1 MKRLARKIKELAVKK
16 RAVAFHKRPPFLK
29 WGDFMALRG
38 KDTAEKI
45 WNFFLDEG
53 FSIYG
58 IAALMG
64 NLFAES
70 GLDPKNLQNSCEK
83 RLNYTDATYTD
94 AVDNGTYKN
103 FANDGA
109 GYGLPQFTFPSRK
122 EGFYKYAKA
131 AGKSIGDLETQLLF
145 MVKEMKKDF
154 KSIYAA
160 LKTASDVKAA
170 SDLVLTKYEAPK
182 DQSDAVKRK
191 RAEYGQEYFNRFSG
205 AGEEKKGGNN
215 MSIMV
220 GSARIDERGNASGG
234 AAGDQKQTSATNDL
248 AGEVSMQAMY
258 SHSKGWYILRPKSAA
273 HAAKMAAL
281 MKAACNNANIGY
293 DQGNR
298 LGGVQHGIMSAVKTE
313 CDCSSLVRQVV
324 KEATGKDPGN
334 FTTSNEA
341 AALEATG
348 LFESKRSYTSQS
360 ATPVYDGDVLVTK
373 SKGHTV
379 IVVSG
384 NARSTAGGSGSSGQ
398 APASV
403 STAKIESAKSFEK
416 TLAGTYK
423 TIGSLY
429 LRAGAGK
436 GKPDLV
442 IMPDGTKVRNYG
454 YYTLV
459 DGTKWLYVQ
468 ATVKGVAYTG
478 FCSSNTKYLAKQ

>member
-1 MKRLARKIKELAVKK
+1 
-16 RAVAFHKRPPFLK
+16 
-29 WGDFMALRG
+29 MALRG
-38 KDTAEKI
+38 KDNAEKI

-64 NLFAES
+64 NLSAES

-83 RLNYTDATYTD
+83 RLNYTDAEYTA

-103 FANDGA
+103 FAYDGA

-122 EGFYKYAKA
+122 EAFYKYAKDV
-131 AGKSIGDLETQLLF
+131 GKSIGDLETQLLF

-154 KSIYAA
+154 KSVYSA
-160 LKTASDVKAA
+160 LKTASDVKTA
-170 SDLVLTKYEAPK
+170 SDLVLKKYEAPK

-205 AGEEKKGGNN
+205 AGEKKGEIN

-220 GSARIDERGNASGG
+220 GSARIDERENASGG
-234 AAGDQKQTSATNDL
+234 GAGDQKQTSATNDL
-248 AGEVSMQAMY
+248 TGEVSMQKMY

-273 HAAKMAAL
+273 HAVKMADL

-298 LGGVQHGIMSAVKTE
+298 LGVVQHGIMTAVKTE
-313 CDCSSLVRQVV
+313 CDCSSLVREVV

-334 FTTSNEA
+334 FTTANEA
-341 AALEATG
+341 ASLEATG
-348 LFESKRSYTSQS
+348 LFESKRSYVSQS

-373 SKGHTV
+373 TKGHTV

-384 NARSTAGGSGSSGQ
+384 NARKAASGSSS
-398 APASV
+398 APAPSV
-403 STAKIESAKSFEK
+403 STAKIESAKGFDK
-416 TLAGTYK
+416 TLAGAYK

-436 GKPDLV
+436 GKPELV
-442 IMPDGTKVRNYG
+442 VMPNNTTVRNYG

-468 ATVKGVAYTG
+468 TTIKGVTYTG

>member
-1 MKRLARKIKELAVKK
+1 
-16 RAVAFHKRPPFLK
+16 
-29 WGDFMALRG
+29 MALRG

-83 RLNYTDATYTD
+83 RLNYTDAEYTT

-103 FANDGA
+103 FAYDGA

-122 EGFYKYAKA
+122 EAFYKYAKDV
-131 AGKSIGDLETQLLF
+131 GKSIGDLETQLLF

-154 KSIYAA
+154 KSVYSA
-160 LKTASDVKAA
+160 LKTASDVKTA
-170 SDLVLTKYEAPK
+170 SDLVLKKYEAPK

-205 AGEEKKGGNN
+205 AGEKKGEIN

-248 AGEVSMQAMY
+248 TGEVSMQKMY

-273 HAAKMAAL
+273 HAVKMADL

-298 LGGVQHGIMSAVKTE
+298 LGVVQHGIMTAVKTE
-313 CDCSSLVRQVV
+313 CDCSSLVREVV

-334 FTTSNEA
+334 FTTANEA
-341 AALEATG
+341 ASLEATG
-348 LFESKRSYTSQS
+348 LFESKRSYVSQS

-373 SKGHTV
+373 AKGHTV

-384 NARSTAGGSGSSGQ
+384 NARKAASGSSS
-398 APASV
+398 APAPSV
-403 STAKIESAKSFEK
+403 STAKIESAKGFDK
-416 TLAGTYK
+416 TLAGAYK

-436 GKPDLV
+436 GKPELV
-442 IMPDGTKVRNYG
+442 VMPNNTTVRNYG

-468 ATVKGVAYTG
+468 TTIKGVTYTG

>member
-1 MKRLARKIKELAVKK
+1 
-16 RAVAFHKRPPFLK
+16 
-29 WGDFMALRG
+29 MALRG
-38 KDTAEKI
+38 KDNAEKI
-45 WNFFLDEG
+45 WNFFLDER

-83 RLNYTDATYTD
+83 RLNYTDAEYTT

-103 FANDGA
+103 FAYDGA

-122 EGFYKYAKA
+122 EAFYKYAKDV
-131 AGKSIGDLETQLLF
+131 GKSIGDLETQLLF

-154 KSIYAA
+154 KSVYSA
-160 LKTASDVKAA
+160 LKTASDVKTA
-170 SDLVLTKYEAPK
+170 SDLVLKKYEAPK

-205 AGEEKKGGNN
+205 AGEKKGEIN

-248 AGEVSMQAMY
+248 TGEVSMQKMY
-258 SHSKGWYILRPKSAA
+258 FHSKGRYILRPKSAA
-273 HAAKMAAL
+273 HAVKMADL

-298 LGGVQHGIMSAVKTE
+298 LGIVQHGIMTAVKTE
-313 CDCSSLVRQVV
+313 CDCSSLVREVV

-334 FTTSNEA
+334 FTTANEA
-341 AALEATG
+341 ASLEATG
-348 LFESKRSYTSQS
+348 LFESKRSYVSQS

-373 SKGHTV
+373 TKGHTV

-384 NARSTAGGSGSSGQ
+384 NARKAASGSSS
-398 APASV
+398 APAPAV
-403 STAKIESAKSFEK
+403 STAKIESAKGFDE
-416 TLAGTYK
+416 TLAGAYK

-436 GKPDLV
+436 GKPELV
-442 IMPDGTKVRNYG
+442 VMPNNTTVRNYG

-468 ATVKGVAYTG
+468 TTIKGVTYTG

>member
-1 MKRLARKIKELAVKK
+1 
-16 RAVAFHKRPPFLK
+16 
-29 WGDFMALRG
+29 MALRG
-38 KDTAEKI
+38 KDNAEKI
-45 WNFFLDEG
+45 WNFFLDER

-83 RLNYTDATYTD
+83 RLNYTDAEYTT

-103 FANDGA
+103 FAYDGA

-122 EGFYKYAKA
+122 EAFYKYAKDV
-131 AGKSIGDLETQLLF
+131 GKSIGDLETQLLF

-154 KSIYAA
+154 KSVYSA
-160 LKTASDVKAA
+160 LKTASDVKTA
-170 SDLVLTKYEAPK
+170 SDLVLKKYEAPK
-182 DQSDAVKRK
+182 DQADAVKRK

-205 AGEEKKGGNN
+205 AGEKKGEIN

-248 AGEVSMQAMY
+248 TGEVSMQKMY

-273 HAAKMAAL
+273 HAVKMADL

-298 LGGVQHGIMSAVKTE
+298 LGVVQHGIMTAVKTE
-313 CDCSSLVRQVV
+313 CDCSSLVREVV

-334 FTTSNEA
+334 FTTANEA
-341 AALEATG
+341 ASLEATG
-348 LFESKRSYTSQS
+348 LFESKRSYVSQS

-373 SKGHTV
+373 AKGHTV

-384 NARSTAGGSGSSGQ
+384 NARKAASGSSS
-398 APASV
+398 APAPSV
-403 STAKIESAKSFEK
+403 STAKIESAKGFDK
-416 TLAGTYK
+416 TLAGAYK

-436 GKPDLV
+436 GKPELV
-442 IMPDGTKVRNYG
+442 VMPNNTTVRNYG

-468 ATVKGVAYTG
+468 TTIKGVTYTG

>member
-1 MKRLARKIKELAVKK
+1 
-16 RAVAFHKRPPFLK
+16 
-29 WGDFMALRG
+29 MALRG
-38 KDTAEKI
+38 KDNAEKI
-45 WNFFLDEG
+45 WNFFLDER

-83 RLNYTDATYTD
+83 RLNYTDAEYTA

-103 FANDGA
+103 FAYDGA

-122 EGFYKYAKA
+122 EAFYKYAKDV
-131 AGKSIGDLETQLLF
+131 GKSIGDLETQLLF

-154 KSIYAA
+154 KSVYSA
-160 LKTASDVKAA
+160 LKTASDVKTA
-170 SDLVLTKYEAPK
+170 SDLVLKKYEAPK

-205 AGEEKKGGNN
+205 AGEKKGEIN

-248 AGEVSMQAMY
+248 TGEVSMQKMY
-258 SHSKGWYILRPKSAA
+258 FHSKGWYILRPKSAA
-273 HAAKMAAL
+273 HAVKMADL

-298 LGGVQHGIMSAVKTE
+298 LGIVQHGIMTAVKTE
-313 CDCSSLVRQVV
+313 CDCSSLVREVV

-334 FTTSNEA
+334 FTTANEA
-341 AALEATG
+341 ASLEATG
-348 LFESKRSYTSQS
+348 LFESKRSYVSQS

-373 SKGHTV
+373 TKGHTV

-384 NARSTAGGSGSSGQ
+384 NARKAASGSSS
-398 APASV
+398 APAPSV
-403 STAKIESAKSFEK
+403 STAKIESAKGFDK
-416 TLAGTYK
+416 TLAGAYK

-436 GKPDLV
+436 GKPELV
-442 IMPDGTKVRNYG
+442 VMPNNTTVRNYG

-468 ATVKGVAYTG
+468 TTIKGVTYTG

>member
-1 MKRLARKIKELAVKK
+1 
-16 RAVAFHKRPPFLK
+16 
-29 WGDFMALRG
+29 MALRG

-83 RLNYTDATYTD
+83 RLNYTDATYTA

-122 EGFYKYAKA
+122 EGFCKYAKA

-205 AGEEKKGGNN
+205 A
-215 MSIMV
+215 
-220 GSARIDERGNASGG
+220 
-234 AAGDQKQTSATNDL
+234 AGDQKQTSATNDL

-298 LGGVQHGIMSAVKTE
+298 LGVVQHGIMSAVKTE

-384 NARSTAGGSGSSGQ
+384 NARSTAGGSGSSSQ

-416 TLAGTYK
+416 MLAGTYK

>member
-1 MKRLARKIKELAVKK
+1 
-16 RAVAFHKRPPFLK
+16 
-29 WGDFMALRG
+29 MALRG
-38 KDTAEKI
+38 KDNAEKI
-45 WNFFLDEG
+45 WNFFLDER
-53 FSIYG
+53 FNDYG
-58 IAALMG
+58 TAGKMG
-64 NLFAES
+64 NLRPES
-70 GLDPKNLQNSCEK
+70 NLEPKNLQNSCEK
-83 RLNYTDATYTD
+83 RLNYTDAEYTT

-103 FANDGA
+103 FAYDGA

-122 EGFYKYAKA
+122 EAFYKYAKDV
-131 AGKSIGDLETQLLF
+131 GKSIGDLETQLLF

-154 KSIYAA
+154 KSVYSA
-160 LKTASDVKAA
+160 LKTASDVKTA
-170 SDLVLTKYEAPK
+170 SDLVLKKYEAPK

-205 AGEEKKGGNN
+205 AGEKKGEIN

-248 AGEVSMQAMY
+248 TGEVSMQKMY

-273 HAAKMAAL
+273 HAVKMADL

-298 LGGVQHGIMSAVKTE
+298 LGVVQHGIMTAVKTE
-313 CDCSSLVRQVV
+313 CDCSSLVREVV

-334 FTTSNEA
+334 FTTANEA
-341 AALEATG
+341 ASLEATG
-348 LFESKRSYTSQS
+348 LFESKRSYVSQS

-373 SKGHTV
+373 AKGHTV

-384 NARSTAGGSGSSGQ
+384 NARKAASGSSS
-398 APASV
+398 APAPSV
-403 STAKIESAKSFEK
+403 STAKIESAKGFDK
-416 TLAGTYK
+416 TLAGAYK

-436 GKPDLV
+436 GKPELV
-442 IMPDGTKVRNYG
+442 VMPNNTTVRNYG

-468 ATVKGVAYTG
+468 TTIKGVTYTG

>member
-1 MKRLARKIKELAVKK
+1 
-16 RAVAFHKRPPFLK
+16 
-29 WGDFMALRG
+29 MALRG
-38 KDTAEKI
+38 KDNAEKI
-45 WNFFLDEG
+45 WNFFLDER

-83 RLNYTDATYTD
+83 RLNYTDTEYTT

-103 FANDGA
+103 FAYDGA

-122 EGFYKYAKA
+122 EAFYKYAKDV
-131 AGKSIGDLETQLLF
+131 GKSIGDLETQLLF

-154 KSIYAA
+154 KSVYSA
-160 LKTASDVKAA
+160 LKTASDVKTA
-170 SDLVLTKYEAPK
+170 SDLVLKKYEAPK

-205 AGEEKKGGNN
+205 AGEKKGEIN

-248 AGEVSMQAMY
+248 TGEVSMQKMY

-273 HAAKMAAL
+273 HAVKMADL

-298 LGGVQHGIMSAVKTE
+298 LGVVQHGIMTAVKTE
-313 CDCSSLVRQVV
+313 CDCSSLVREVV

-334 FTTSNEA
+334 FTTANEA
-341 AALEATG
+341 ASLEATG
-348 LFESKRSYTSQS
+348 LFESKRSYVSQS

-373 SKGHTV
+373 AKGHTV

-384 NARSTAGGSGSSGQ
+384 NARKAASGSSS
-398 APASV
+398 APAPFV
-403 STAKIESAKSFEK
+403 STAKIESAKGFDK
-416 TLAGTYK
+416 TLAGAYK

-436 GKPDLV
+436 GKPELV
-442 IMPDGTKVRNYG
+442 VMPNNTTVRNYG

-468 ATVKGVAYTG
+468 TTIKGVTYTG

>member
-1 MKRLARKIKELAVKK
+1 
-16 RAVAFHKRPPFLK
+16 
-29 WGDFMALRG
+29 MALRG
-38 KDTAEKI
+38 KDNAEKI
-45 WNFFLDEG
+45 WNFLIDEG
-53 FSIYG
+53 FNDYG
-58 IAALMG
+58 TAGKMG
-64 NLFAES
+64 NLRPES
-70 GLDPKNLQNSCEK
+70 NLEPTNLQNSCEK
-83 RLNYTDATYTD
+83 RLNYTDAEYTA

-103 FANDGA
+103 FVNDGA
-109 GYGLPQFTFPSRK
+109 GYGLAQWTFPTRK
-122 EGFYKYAKA
+122 AALLEYAKS
-131 AGKSIGDLETQLLF
+131 AGKSIGDLETQLRF
-145 MVKEMKKDF
+145 MVKELKENFRPVYM
-154 KSIYAA
+154 A
-160 LKTASDVKAA
+160 LKTASSVKEA

-205 AGEEKKGGNN
+205 SGEKKGEIN

-248 AGEVSMQAMY
+248 TGEVSMQKMY

-273 HAAKMAAL
+273 HAVKMADL

-298 LGGVQHGIMSAVKTE
+298 LGVVQHGIMTAVKTE
-313 CDCSSLVRQVV
+313 CDCSSLVREVV

-334 FTTSNEA
+334 FTTANEA
-341 AALEATG
+341 ASLEATG
-348 LFESKRSYTSQS
+348 LFESKRSYVSQS

-373 SKGHTV
+373 TKGHTV

-384 NARSTAGGSGSSGQ
+384 NARKAASGSSS
-398 APASV
+398 APAPSV
-403 STAKIESAKSFEK
+403 STAKIESAKGFDK
-416 TLAGTYK
+416 TLAGAYK

-436 GKPDLV
+436 GKPELV
-442 IMPDGTKVRNYG
+442 VMPNNTTVRNYG

-459 DGTKWLYVQ
+459 DGTKWL
-468 ATVKGVAYTG
+468 
-478 FCSSNTKYLAKQ
+478 

>member
-1 MKRLARKIKELAVKK
+1 
-16 RAVAFHKRPPFLK
+16 
-29 WGDFMALRG
+29 MALKG
-38 KDTAEKI
+38 KDNAEKI
-45 WNFFLDEG
+45 WNFFLDER

-83 RLNYTDATYTD
+83 RLNYTDAEYTA

-103 FANDGA
+103 FAYDGA

-122 EGFYKYAKA
+122 EAFYKYAKA

-145 MVKEMKKDF
+145 MVEEMKKDF
-154 KSIYAA
+154 KSVYSA
-160 LKTASDVKAA
+160 LKTASDVKTA
-170 SDLVLTKYEAPK
+170 SDLVLKKYEAPK

-205 AGEEKKGGNN
+205 AGEKKGEIN

-248 AGEVSMQAMY
+248 TGEVSMQKMY

-273 HAAKMAAL
+273 HAVKMADL

-298 LGGVQHGIMSAVKTE
+298 LGVVQHGIMTAVKTE
-313 CDCSSLVRQVV
+313 CDCSSLVREVV

-334 FTTSNEA
+334 FTTANEA
-341 AALEATG
+341 ASLEATG
-348 LFESKRSYTSQS
+348 LFESKRSYVSQS

-373 SKGHTV
+373 TKGHTV

-384 NARSTAGGSGSSGQ
+384 NARKAASGSSS
-398 APASV
+398 APAPSV
-403 STAKIESAKSFEK
+403 STAKIESAKGFDK
-416 TLAGTYK
+416 TLAGAYK

-436 GKPDLV
+436 GKPELV
-442 IMPDGTKVRNYG
+442 VMPNNTTVRNYG

-468 ATVKGVAYTG
+468 TTIKGVTYTG

>member
-1 MKRLARKIKELAVKK
+1 
-16 RAVAFHKRPPFLK
+16 
-29 WGDFMALRG
+29 MALRG

-45 WNFFLDEG
+45 YNFLIDEG
-53 FSIYG
+53 FSPHGAVAYM
-58 IAALMG
+58 A

-70 GLDPKNLQNSCEK
+70 GLNPKNLQNSCEK
-83 RLNYTDATYTD
+83 KLNYSDESYTA
-94 AVDNGTYKN
+94 AVDNGSYMN
-103 FANDGA
+103 FADDSA
-109 GYGLPQFTFPSRK
+109 GYGLAQWTFPTRK
-122 EGFYKYAKA
+122 AALLKYAKA
-131 AGKSIGDLETQLLF
+131 AGESIGDLEMQLHF
-145 MVKEMKKDF
+145 AIKELKENF

-182 DQSDAVKRK
+182 DQSDVVKRK

-205 AGEEKKGGNN
+205 AGEKKGEIN

-220 GSARIDERGNASGG
+220 GSARIDERGNVSGG

-248 AGEVSMQAMY
+248 TGEVSMQKMY
-258 SHSKGWYILRPKSAA
+258 SHSEGWYIFRPKSAA
-273 HAAKMAAL
+273 HAAKMADL

-298 LGGVQHGIMSAVKTE
+298 LGVVKHGIMTAVKTE
-313 CDCSSLVRQVV
+313 CDCSSLVREVV

-334 FTTSNEA
+334 FTTANEA

-348 LFESKRSYTSQS
+348 LFESKRSYVSQS

-373 SKGHTV
+373 TKGHTV
-379 IVVSG
+379 IVVCGS
-384 NARSTAGGSGSSGQ
+384 ARKAASGSSGTS
-398 APASV
+398 APSI
-403 STAKIESAKSFEK
+403 STAKIESAKGFDK

-436 GKPDLV
+436 GKLELV
-442 IMPDGTKVRNYG
+442 IMPNNTTVRNYG

-459 DGTKWLYVQ
+459 DGMKWLYVQ
-468 ATVKGVAYTG
+468 TTVKGVTYTG
-478 FCSSNTKYLAKQ
+478 FCSSNIKYLDKQ

>member
-1 MKRLARKIKELAVKK
+1 
-16 RAVAFHKRPPFLK
+16 
-29 WGDFMALRG
+29 MALRG
-38 KDTAEKI
+38 KDNAEKI

-64 NLFAES
+64 NLSAES

-83 RLNYTDATYTD
+83 RLNYTDAEYTA

-103 FANDGA
+103 FAYDGA

-122 EGFYKYAKA
+122 EAFYKYAKDV
-131 AGKSIGDLETQLLF
+131 GKSIGDLETQLLF

-154 KSIYAA
+154 KSVYSA
-160 LKTASDVKAA
+160 LKTASDVKTA
-170 SDLVLTKYEAPK
+170 SDLVLKKYEAPK

-205 AGEEKKGGNN
+205 AGEKKGEIN

-248 AGEVSMQAMY
+248 TGEVSMQKMY

-273 HAAKMAAL
+273 HAVKMADL

-298 LGGVQHGIMSAVKTE
+298 LGVVQHGIMTAVKTE
-313 CDCSSLVRQVV
+313 CDCSSLVREVV

-334 FTTSNEA
+334 FTTANEA
-341 AALEATG
+341 ASLEATG
-348 LFESKRSYTSQS
+348 LFESKRSYVSQS

-373 SKGHTV
+373 TKGHTV

-384 NARSTAGGSGSSGQ
+384 NARKAASGSSS
-398 APASV
+398 APVPSV
-403 STAKIESAKSFEK
+403 STAKIESAKGFDK

-436 GKPDLV
+436 GKPELV
-442 IMPDGTKVRNYG
+442 VMPNNTTVRNYG

-468 ATVKGVAYTG
+468 TTIKGVTYTG

>member
-1 MKRLARKIKELAVKK
+1 
-16 RAVAFHKRPPFLK
+16 
-29 WGDFMALRG
+29 MALRG
-38 KDTAEKI
+38 KDNAEKI
-45 WNFFLDEG
+45 WNFLIDEG
-53 FSIYG
+53 FNDYG
-58 IAALMG
+58 TAGKMG
-64 NLFAES
+64 NLRPES
-70 GLDPKNLQNSCEK
+70 NLEPTNLQNSCEK
-83 RLNYTDATYTD
+83 RLNYTDAEYTA

-103 FANDGA
+103 FTYDGA

-122 EGFYKYAKA
+122 EAFYKYAKA

-145 MVKEMKKDF
+145 MVEEMKKDF
-154 KSIYAA
+154 KSVYSA
-160 LKTASDVKAA
+160 LKTASDVKTA
-170 SDLVLTKYEAPK
+170 SDLVLKKYEAPK

-205 AGEEKKGGNN
+205 AGEKKGEIN

-248 AGEVSMQAMY
+248 TGEVSMQKMY

-273 HAAKMAAL
+273 HAVKMADL

-298 LGGVQHGIMSAVKTE
+298 LGVVQHGIMTAVKTE
-313 CDCSSLVRQVV
+313 CDCSSLVREVV

-334 FTTSNEA
+334 FTTANEA
-341 AALEATG
+341 ASLEATG
-348 LFESKRSYTSQS
+348 LFESKRSYVSQS

-373 SKGHTV
+373 TKGHTV

-384 NARSTAGGSGSSGQ
+384 NARKAASGSSS
-398 APASV
+398 APVPSV
-403 STAKIESAKSFEK
+403 STAKIESAKGFDK
-416 TLAGTYK
+416 TLAGAYK

-436 GKPDLV
+436 GKPELV
-442 IMPDGTKVRNYG
+442 VMPNNTTVRNYG

-468 ATVKGVAYTG
+468 TTIKSVTYTG

>member
-1 MKRLARKIKELAVKK
+1 
-16 RAVAFHKRPPFLK
+16 
-29 WGDFMALRG
+29 MALRG
-38 KDTAEKI
+38 KDNAEKI
-45 WNFFLDEG
+45 WNFFLDER

-83 RLNYTDATYTD
+83 RLNYTDAEYTT

-103 FANDGA
+103 FAYDGA

-122 EGFYKYAKA
+122 EAFYKYAKDV
-131 AGKSIGDLETQLLF
+131 GKSIGDLETQLLF

-154 KSIYAA
+154 KSVYSA
-160 LKTASDVKAA
+160 LKTASDVKTA
-170 SDLVLTKYEAPK
+170 SDLVLKKYEAPK

-298 LGGVQHGIMSAVKTE
+298 PGVVQHGIMSAVKTE

-384 NARSTAGGSGSSGQ
+384 NARSAASGSGSSSQ

-403 STAKIESAKSFEK
+403 STAKIESAKSFDK
-416 TLAGTYK
+416 TLSGTYK

-478 FCSSNTKYLAKQ
+478 FCSSNIKYLDKQ

>member
-1 MKRLARKIKELAVKK
+1 
-16 RAVAFHKRPPFLK
+16 
-29 WGDFMALRG
+29 MALRG
-38 KDTAEKI
+38 KDNAEKI
-45 WNFFLDEG
+45 WNFFLDER

-83 RLNYTDATYTD
+83 RLNYTDAEYTA

-103 FANDGA
+103 FTYDGA

-122 EGFYKYAKA
+122 EAFYKYAKA

-145 MVKEMKKDF
+145 MVEEMKKDF
-154 KSIYAA
+154 KSVYSA
-160 LKTASDVKAA
+160 LKTASDVKTT
-170 SDLVLTKYEAPK
+170 SDLVLKKYEAPK

-205 AGEEKKGGNN
+205 AGEKKGEIN

-234 AAGDQKQTSATNDL
+234 AAGDQKQTSAKNDL
-248 AGEVSMQAMY
+248 TGEVSMQKMY

-273 HAAKMAAL
+273 HAVKMADL

-298 LGGVQHGIMSAVKTE
+298 LGVVQHGIMTAVKTE
-313 CDCSSLVRQVV
+313 CDCSSLVREVV

-334 FTTSNEA
+334 FTTANEA
-341 AALEATG
+341 ASLEATG
-348 LFESKRSYTSQS
+348 LFESKRSYVSQS

-373 SKGHTV
+373 TKGHTV

-384 NARSTAGGSGSSGQ
+384 NARKAASGSSS
-398 APASV
+398 APAPSV
-403 STAKIESAKSFEK
+403 STAKIESAKGFDK
-416 TLAGTYK
+416 TLAGAYK

-436 GKPDLV
+436 GKPELV
-442 IMPDGTKVRNYG
+442 VMPNNTTVRNYG

-468 ATVKGVAYTG
+468 TTIKSVTYTG

>member
-1 MKRLARKIKELAVKK
+1 
-16 RAVAFHKRPPFLK
+16 
-29 WGDFMALRG
+29 MALRG
-38 KDTAEKI
+38 KDNAEKI
-45 WNFFLDEG
+45 WNFFLDER

-83 RLNYTDATYTD
+83 RLNYTDAEYTT

-103 FANDGA
+103 FAYDGA

-122 EGFYKYAKA
+122 EAFYKYAKDV
-131 AGKSIGDLETQLLF
+131 GKSIGDLETQLLF

-154 KSIYAA
+154 KSVYSA
-160 LKTASDVKAA
+160 LKTASDVKTT
-170 SDLVLTKYEAPK
+170 SDLVLKKYEAPK

-205 AGEEKKGGNN
+205 AGEKKGEIN

-248 AGEVSMQAMY
+248 TGEVSMQKMY

-273 HAAKMAAL
+273 HAVKMADL

-298 LGGVQHGIMSAVKTE
+298 LGVVQHGIMTAVKTE
-313 CDCSSLVRQVV
+313 CDCSSLVREVV

-334 FTTSNEA
+334 FTTANEA
-341 AALEATG
+341 ASLEATG
-348 LFESKRSYTSQS
+348 LFESKRSYVSQS

-373 SKGHTV
+373 AKGHTV

-384 NARSTAGGSGSSGQ
+384 NARKAASGSSS
-398 APASV
+398 APAPSV
-403 STAKIESAKSFEK
+403 STAKIESAKGFDK
-416 TLAGTYK
+416 TLAGAYK

-436 GKPDLV
+436 GKPELV
-442 IMPDGTKVRNYG
+442 VMPNNTTVRNYG

-468 ATVKGVAYTG
+468 TTIKGVTYTG

>member
-1 MKRLARKIKELAVKK
+1 
-16 RAVAFHKRPPFLK
+16 
-29 WGDFMALRG
+29 MALRG
-38 KDTAEKI
+38 KDNAEKI
-45 WNFFLDEG
+45 WNFFLDER

-83 RLNYTDATYTD
+83 RLNYTDAEYTT

-103 FANDGA
+103 FAYDGA

-122 EGFYKYAKA
+122 EAFYKYAKDV
-131 AGKSIGDLETQLLF
+131 GKSIGDLETQLLF

-154 KSIYAA
+154 KSVYSA
-160 LKTASDVKAA
+160 LKTASDVKTA
-170 SDLVLTKYEAPK
+170 SDLVLKKYEAPK

-205 AGEEKKGGNN
+205 AGEKKGEIN

-220 GSARIDERGNASGG
+220 GSARIDERGNVSGG

-248 AGEVSMQAMY
+248 TGEVSMQKMY

-273 HAAKMAAL
+273 HAVKMADL

-298 LGGVQHGIMSAVKTE
+298 LGVVQHGIMTAVKTE
-313 CDCSSLVRQVV
+313 CDCSSLVREVV

-334 FTTSNEA
+334 FTTANEA
-341 AALEATG
+341 ASLEATG
-348 LFESKRSYTSQS
+348 LFESKRSYVSQS

-373 SKGHTV
+373 TKGHTV

-384 NARSTAGGSGSSGQ
+384 NARKAASGSSS
-398 APASV
+398 APAPSV
-403 STAKIESAKSFEK
+403 STAKIESAKGFDK
-416 TLAGTYK
+416 TLAGAYK

-436 GKPDLV
+436 GKPELV
-442 IMPDGTKVRNYG
+442 VMPNNTTVRNYG

-468 ATVKGVAYTG
+468 TTIKGVTYTG

>member
-1 MKRLARKIKELAVKK
+1 
-16 RAVAFHKRPPFLK
+16 
-29 WGDFMALRG
+29 MALRG

-83 RLNYTDATYTD
+83 RLNYTDATYTA

-131 AGKSIGDLETQLLF
+131 SGKSIGDLETQLLF

-298 LGGVQHGIMSAVKTE
+298 LGVVQHGIMSAVKTE
-313 CDCSSLVRQVV
+313 CDCSSLVRQIV

>member
-1 MKRLARKIKELAVKK
+1 
-16 RAVAFHKRPPFLK
+16 
-29 WGDFMALRG
+29 MALRG
-38 KDTAEKI
+38 KDNAEKI

-64 NLFAES
+64 NLSAES

-83 RLNYTDATYTD
+83 RLNYTDAEYTA

-103 FANDGA
+103 FTYDGA

-122 EGFYKYAKA
+122 EAFYKYAKA

-145 MVKEMKKDF
+145 MVEEMKKDF
-154 KSIYAA
+154 KSVYSA
-160 LKTASDVKAA
+160 LKTASDVKTT
-170 SDLVLTKYEAPK
+170 SDLVLKKYEAPK

-205 AGEEKKGGNN
+205 AGEKKGEIN

-234 AAGDQKQTSATNDL
+234 AAGDQKQTSAKNDL
-248 AGEVSMQAMY
+248 TGEVSMQKMY

-273 HAAKMAAL
+273 HAVKMADL

-298 LGGVQHGIMSAVKTE
+298 LGVVQHGIMTAVKTE
-313 CDCSSLVRQVV
+313 CDCSSLVREVV

-334 FTTSNEA
+334 FTTANEA
-341 AALEATG
+341 ASLEATG
-348 LFESKRSYTSQS
+348 LFESKRSYVSQS

-373 SKGHTV
+373 TKGHTV

-384 NARSTAGGSGSSGQ
+384 NARKAASGSSSTP
-398 APASV
+398 APSV
-403 STAKIESAKSFEK
+403 STAKIESAKGFDK
-416 TLAGTYK
+416 TLAGAYK

-436 GKPDLV
+436 GKPELV
-442 IMPDGTKVRNYG
+442 VMPNNTTVRNYG

-468 ATVKGVAYTG
+468 TTIKGVTYTG

>member
-1 MKRLARKIKELAVKK
+1 
-16 RAVAFHKRPPFLK
+16 
-29 WGDFMALRG
+29 MALRG
-38 KDTAEKI
+38 KDNAEKI
-45 WNFFLDEG
+45 WNFLIDEG
-53 FSIYG
+53 FNDYG
-58 IAALMG
+58 TAGKMG
-64 NLFAES
+64 NLRPES
-70 GLDPKNLQNSCEK
+70 NLEPTNLQNSCEK
-83 RLNYTDATYTD
+83 RLNYTDAEYTA

-103 FANDGA
+103 FVNDGA
-109 GYGLPQFTFPSRK
+109 GYGLAQWTFPTRK
-122 EGFYKYAKA
+122 AALLEYAKS
-131 AGKSIGDLETQLLF
+131 AGKSIGDLETQLRF
-145 MVKEMKKDF
+145 MVKELKENFRPVYM
-154 KSIYAA
+154 A
-160 LKTASDVKAA
+160 LKTASSVKEA

-205 AGEEKKGGNN
+205 SGEKKGEIN

-248 AGEVSMQAMY
+248 TGEVSMQKMY

-273 HAAKMAAL
+273 HAVKMADL

-293 DQGNR
+293 DRGNR
-298 LGGVQHGIMSAVKTE
+298 LGVVQHGIMTAVKTE
-313 CDCSSLVRQVV
+313 CDCSSLVREVV

-334 FTTSNEA
+334 FTTANEA
-341 AALEATG
+341 ASLEATG
-348 LFESKRSYTSQS
+348 LFESKRSYVSQS

-373 SKGHTV
+373 TKGHTV

-384 NARSTAGGSGSSGQ
+384 NARKAASGSSS
-398 APASV
+398 APAPSV
-403 STAKIESAKSFEK
+403 STAKIESAKGFDK
-416 TLAGTYK
+416 TLAGAYK

-436 GKPDLV
+436 GKPELV
-442 IMPDGTKVRNYG
+442 VMPNNTTVRNYG

-468 ATVKGVAYTG
+468 TTIKGVTYTG

>member
-1 MKRLARKIKELAVKK
+1 
-16 RAVAFHKRPPFLK
+16 
-29 WGDFMALRG
+29 MALRG
-38 KDTAEKI
+38 KDNAEKI
-45 WNFFLDEG
+45 WNFFLDER

-83 RLNYTDATYTD
+83 RLNYTDAEYTA

-103 FANDGA
+103 FVNDGA
-109 GYGLPQFTFPSRK
+109 GYGLAQWTFPTRK
-122 EGFYKYAKA
+122 AALLEYAKS
-131 AGKSIGDLETQLLF
+131 AGKSIGDLETQLRF
-145 MVKEMKKDF
+145 MVKELKENFRPVYM
-154 KSIYAA
+154 A
-160 LKTASDVKAA
+160 LKTASSVKEA

-205 AGEEKKGGNN
+205 SGEKKGEIN

-248 AGEVSMQAMY
+248 TGEVSMQKMY

-273 HAAKMAAL
+273 HAVKMADL

-298 LGGVQHGIMSAVKTE
+298 LGVVQHGIMTAVKTE
-313 CDCSSLVRQVV
+313 CDCSSLVREVV

-334 FTTSNEA
+334 FTTANEA
-341 AALEATG
+341 ASLEATG
-348 LFESKRSYTSQS
+348 LFESKRSYVSQS

-373 SKGHTV
+373 AKGHTV

-384 NARSTAGGSGSSGQ
+384 NARKAASGSSS
-398 APASV
+398 APAPSV
-403 STAKIESAKSFEK
+403 STAKIESAKGFDK
-416 TLAGTYK
+416 TLAGAYK

-436 GKPDLV
+436 GKPELV
-442 IMPDGTKVRNYG
+442 VMPNNTTVRNYG

-468 ATVKGVAYTG
+468 TTIKGVTYTG

>member
-1 MKRLARKIKELAVKK
+1 
-16 RAVAFHKRPPFLK
+16 
-29 WGDFMALRG
+29 MALRG
-38 KDTAEKI
+38 KDNAEKI
-45 WNFFLDEG
+45 WNFLIDEG
-53 FSIYG
+53 FNDYG
-58 IAALMG
+58 TAGKMG
-64 NLFAES
+64 NLRPES
-70 GLDPKNLQNSCEK
+70 NLEPTNLQNSCEK
-83 RLNYTDATYTD
+83 RLNYTDAEYTA

-103 FANDGA
+103 FVNDGA
-109 GYGLPQFTFPSRK
+109 GYGLAQWTFPTRK
-122 EGFYKYAKA
+122 AALLEYAKS
-131 AGKSIGDLETQLLF
+131 AGKSIGDLETQLRF
-145 MVKEMKKDF
+145 MVKELKENFRPVYM
-154 KSIYAA
+154 A
-160 LKTASDVKAA
+160 LKTASSVKEA

-205 AGEEKKGGNN
+205 SGEKKGEIN

-248 AGEVSMQAMY
+248 TGEVSMQKMY

-273 HAAKMAAL
+273 HAVKMADL

-298 LGGVQHGIMSAVKTE
+298 LGVVQHGIMTAVKTE
-313 CDCSSLVRQVV
+313 CDCSSLVREVV

-334 FTTSNEA
+334 FTTANEA
-341 AALEATG
+341 ASLEATG
-348 LFESKRSYTSQS
+348 LFESKRSYVSQS

-373 SKGHTV
+373 TKGHTV

-384 NARSTAGGSGSSGQ
+384 NARKAASGSSS
-398 APASV
+398 APAPSV
-403 STAKIESAKSFEK
+403 STAKIESAKGFDK

-436 GKPDLV
+436 GKPELV
-442 IMPDGTKVRNYG
+442 VMPNNTTVRNYG

-468 ATVKGVAYTG
+468 TTIKGVTYTG

>member
-1 MKRLARKIKELAVKK
+1 
-16 RAVAFHKRPPFLK
+16 
-29 WGDFMALRG
+29 MALRG
-38 KDTAEKI
+38 KDNAEKI

-64 NLFAES
+64 NLSAES

-83 RLNYTDATYTD
+83 RLNYTDAEYTA

-103 FANDGA
+103 FAYDGA

-122 EGFYKYAKA
+122 EAFYKYAKA

-145 MVKEMKKDF
+145 MVEEMKKDF
-154 KSIYAA
+154 KSVYSA
-160 LKTASDVKAA
+160 LKTASDVKTT
-170 SDLVLTKYEAPK
+170 SDLVLKKYEAPK

-205 AGEEKKGGNN
+205 AGEKKGEIN

-248 AGEVSMQAMY
+248 TGEVSMQKMY

-273 HAAKMAAL
+273 HAVKMADL

-298 LGGVQHGIMSAVKTE
+298 LGVVQHGIMTAVKTE
-313 CDCSSLVRQVV
+313 CDCSSLVREVV

-334 FTTSNEA
+334 FTTANEA
-341 AALEATG
+341 ASLEATG
-348 LFESKRSYTSQS
+348 LFESKRSYVSQS

-373 SKGHTV
+373 TKGHTV

-384 NARSTAGGSGSSGQ
+384 NARKAASGSSS
-398 APASV
+398 APVPSV
-403 STAKIESAKSFEK
+403 STAKIESAKGFDK

-436 GKPDLV
+436 GKPELV
-442 IMPDGTKVRNYG
+442 VMPNNTTVRNYG

-468 ATVKGVAYTG
+468 TTIKGVTYTG

>member
-1 MKRLARKIKELAVKK
+1 
-16 RAVAFHKRPPFLK
+16 
-29 WGDFMALRG
+29 MALRG
-38 KDTAEKI
+38 KDNAEKI

-64 NLFAES
+64 NLSAES

-83 RLNYTDATYTD
+83 RLNYTDAEYTA

-103 FANDGA
+103 FTYDGA

-122 EGFYKYAKA
+122 EAFYKYAKA

-145 MVKEMKKDF
+145 MVEEMKKDF
-154 KSIYAA
+154 KSVYSA
-160 LKTASDVKAA
+160 LKTASDVKTT
-170 SDLVLTKYEAPK
+170 SDLVLKKYEAPK

-205 AGEEKKGGNN
+205 AGEKKGEIN

-234 AAGDQKQTSATNDL
+234 AAGDQKQTSAKNDL
-248 AGEVSMQAMY
+248 TGEVSMQKMY

-273 HAAKMAAL
+273 HAVKMADL

-298 LGGVQHGIMSAVKTE
+298 LGVVQHGIMTAVKTE
-313 CDCSSLVRQVV
+313 CDCSSLVREVV

-334 FTTSNEA
+334 FTTANEA
-341 AALEATG
+341 ASLEATG

-373 SKGHTV
+373 TKGHTV

-384 NARSTAGGSGSSGQ
+384 NARKAASGSSSTP
-398 APASV
+398 APSV
-403 STAKIESAKSFEK
+403 STAKIESAKGFDK
-416 TLAGTYK
+416 TLAGAYK

-436 GKPDLV
+436 GKPELV
-442 IMPDGTKVRNYG
+442 VMPNNTTVRNYG

-468 ATVKGVAYTG
+468 TTIRGVTYTG
-478 FCSSNTKYLAKQ
+478 FCSSNKKYLAKK

>member
-1 MKRLARKIKELAVKK
+1 
-16 RAVAFHKRPPFLK
+16 
-29 WGDFMALRG
+29 MALRG
-38 KDTAEKI
+38 KDNAEKI

-64 NLFAES
+64 NLSAES

-83 RLNYTDATYTD
+83 RLNYTDAEYTA

-103 FANDGA
+103 FTYDGA

-122 EGFYKYAKA
+122 EAFYKYAKA

-145 MVKEMKKDF
+145 MVEEMKKDF
-154 KSIYAA
+154 KSVYSA
-160 LKTASDVKAA
+160 LKTASDVKTT
-170 SDLVLTKYEAPK
+170 SDLVLKKYEAPK

-205 AGEEKKGGNN
+205 AGEKKGEIN

-234 AAGDQKQTSATNDL
+234 AAGDQKQTSAKNDL
-248 AGEVSMQAMY
+248 TGEVSMQKMY

-273 HAAKMAAL
+273 HAVKMADL

-298 LGGVQHGIMSAVKTE
+298 LGVVQHGIMTAVKTE
-313 CDCSSLVRQVV
+313 CDCSSLVREVV

-334 FTTSNEA
+334 FTTANEA
-341 AALEATG
+341 ASLEATG
-348 LFESKRSYTSQS
+348 LFESKRSYVSQS

-373 SKGHTV
+373 TKGHTV

-384 NARSTAGGSGSSGQ
+384 NARKAASGSSS
-398 APASV
+398 APAPSV
-403 STAKIESAKSFEK
+403 STAKIESAKGFDK
-416 TLAGTYK
+416 TLAGAYK

-436 GKPDLV
+436 GKPELV
-442 IMPDGTKVRNYG
+442 VMPNNTTVRNYG

-468 ATVKGVAYTG
+468 TTIKSVTYTG

>member
-1 MKRLARKIKELAVKK
+1 
-16 RAVAFHKRPPFLK
+16 
-29 WGDFMALRG
+29 MALRG
-38 KDTAEKI
+38 KDNAEKI
-45 WNFFLDEG
+45 WNFFLDER

-83 RLNYTDATYTD
+83 RLNYTDAEYTT

-103 FANDGA
+103 FAYDGA

-122 EGFYKYAKA
+122 EAFYKYAKA

-145 MVKEMKKDF
+145 MVEEMKKDF
-154 KSIYAA
+154 KSVYSA
-160 LKTASDVKAA
+160 LKTASDVKTT
-170 SDLVLTKYEAPK
+170 SDLVLKKYEAPK

-205 AGEEKKGGNN
+205 AGEKKGEIN

-234 AAGDQKQTSATNDL
+234 AAGDQKQTSAKNDL
-248 AGEVSMQAMY
+248 TGEVSMQKMY

-273 HAAKMAAL
+273 HAVKMADL

-298 LGGVQHGIMSAVKTE
+298 LGVVQHGIMTAVKTE
-313 CDCSSLVRQVV
+313 CDCSSLVREVV

-334 FTTSNEA
+334 FTTANEA
-341 AALEATG
+341 ASLEATG
-348 LFESKRSYTSQS
+348 LFESKRSYVSQS

-373 SKGHTV
+373 TKGHTV

-384 NARSTAGGSGSSGQ
+384 NARKAASGSSS
-398 APASV
+398 APVPSV
-403 STAKIESAKSFEK
+403 STAKIESAKGFDK

-436 GKPDLV
+436 GKPELV
-442 IMPDGTKVRNYG
+442 VMPNNTTVRNYG

-468 ATVKGVAYTG
+468 TTIKSVTYTG

>member
-1 MKRLARKIKELAVKK
+1 
-16 RAVAFHKRPPFLK
+16 
-29 WGDFMALRG
+29 MALRG
-38 KDTAEKI
+38 KDNAEKI

-64 NLFAES
+64 NLSAES

-83 RLNYTDATYTD
+83 RLNYTDAEYTT

-103 FANDGA
+103 FAYDGA

-122 EGFYKYAKA
+122 EAFYKYAKDV
-131 AGKSIGDLETQLLF
+131 GKSIGDLETQLLF
-145 MVKEMKKDF
+145 MVEEMKKDF
-154 KSIYAA
+154 KSVYSA
-160 LKTASDVKAA
+160 LKTASDVKTT
-170 SDLVLTKYEAPK
+170 SDLVLKKYEAPK

-205 AGEEKKGGNN
+205 AGEKKGEIN

-234 AAGDQKQTSATNDL
+234 AAGDQKQTSAKNDL
-248 AGEVSMQAMY
+248 TGEVSMQKMY

-273 HAAKMAAL
+273 HAVKMADL

-298 LGGVQHGIMSAVKTE
+298 LGVVQHGIMTAVKTE
-313 CDCSSLVRQVV
+313 CDCSSLVREVV

-334 FTTSNEA
+334 FTTANEA
-341 AALEATG
+341 ASLEATG
-348 LFESKRSYTSQS
+348 LFESKRSYVSQS

-373 SKGHTV
+373 TKGHTV

-384 NARSTAGGSGSSGQ
+384 NARKAASGSSS
-398 APASV
+398 APAPSV
-403 STAKIESAKSFEK
+403 STAKIESAKGFDK
-416 TLAGTYK
+416 TLAGAYK

-436 GKPDLV
+436 GKPELV
-442 IMPDGTKVRNYG
+442 VMPNNTTVRNYG

-468 ATVKGVAYTG
+468 TTIKSVTYTG

>member
-1 MKRLARKIKELAVKK
+1 
-16 RAVAFHKRPPFLK
+16 
-29 WGDFMALRG
+29 
-38 KDTAEKI
+38 
-45 WNFFLDEG
+45 
-53 FSIYG
+53 
-58 IAALMG
+58 MG

-83 RLNYTDATYTD
+83 RLNYTDAEYTT

-103 FANDGA
+103 FAYDGA

-122 EGFYKYAKA
+122 EAFYKYAKDV
-131 AGKSIGDLETQLLF
+131 GKSIGDLETQLLF

-154 KSIYAA
+154 KSVYSA
-160 LKTASDVKAA
+160 LKTASDVKTA
-170 SDLVLTKYEAPK
+170 SDLVLKKYEAPK

-205 AGEEKKGGNN
+205 AGEKKGEIN

-248 AGEVSMQAMY
+248 TGEVSMQKMY

-273 HAAKMAAL
+273 HAVKMADL

-298 LGGVQHGIMSAVKTE
+298 LGVVQHGIMTAVKTE
-313 CDCSSLVRQVV
+313 CDCSSLVREVV

-334 FTTSNEA
+334 FTTANEA
-341 AALEATG
+341 ASLEATG
-348 LFESKRSYTSQS
+348 LFESKRSYVSQS

-373 SKGHTV
+373 AKGHTV

-384 NARSTAGGSGSSGQ
+384 NARKAASGSSS
-398 APASV
+398 APAPSV
-403 STAKIESAKSFEK
+403 STAKIESAKGFDK
-416 TLAGTYK
+416 TLAGAYK

-436 GKPDLV
+436 GKPELV
-442 IMPDGTKVRNYG
+442 VMPNNTTVRNYG

-468 ATVKGVAYTG
+468 TTIKGVTYTG

>member
-1 MKRLARKIKELAVKK
+1 
-16 RAVAFHKRPPFLK
+16 
-29 WGDFMALRG
+29 MALRG
-38 KDTAEKI
+38 KDNAEKI
-45 WNFFLDEG
+45 WNFLIDEG
-53 FSIYG
+53 FNDYG
-58 IAALMG
+58 TAGKMG
-64 NLFAES
+64 NLRPES
-70 GLDPKNLQNSCEK
+70 NLEPTNLQNSCEK
-83 RLNYTDATYTD
+83 RLNYTDAEYTA

-103 FANDGA
+103 FVNDGA
-109 GYGLPQFTFPSRK
+109 GYGLAQWTFPTRK
-122 EGFYKYAKA
+122 AALLEYAKS
-131 AGKSIGDLETQLLF
+131 AGKSIGDLETQLRF
-145 MVKEMKKDF
+145 MVKELKENFRPVYM
-154 KSIYAA
+154 A
-160 LKTASDVKAA
+160 LKTASSVKEA

-205 AGEEKKGGNN
+205 SGEKKGEIN

-248 AGEVSMQAMY
+248 TGEVSMQKMY

-273 HAAKMAAL
+273 HAVKMADL

-298 LGGVQHGIMSAVKTE
+298 LGVVQHGIMTAVKTE
-313 CDCSSLVRQVV
+313 CDCSSLVREVV

-334 FTTSNEA
+334 FTTANEA
-341 AALEATG
+341 ASLEATG
-348 LFESKRSYTSQS
+348 LFESKRSYVSQS

-373 SKGHTV
+373 TKGHTV

-384 NARSTAGGSGSSGQ
+384 NARKAASGSSS
-398 APASV
+398 APAPSV
-403 STAKIESAKSFEK
+403 STAKIESAKGFDK
-416 TLAGTYK
+416 TLAGAYK

-436 GKPDLV
+436 GKPELV
-442 IMPDGTKVRNYG
+442 IMPNNTTVRNYG

-468 ATVKGVAYTG
+468 TTIKGVTYTG

>member
-1 MKRLARKIKELAVKK
+1 
-16 RAVAFHKRPPFLK
+16 
-29 WGDFMALRG
+29 MALRG
-38 KDTAEKI
+38 KDNAEKI

-64 NLFAES
+64 NLSAES

-83 RLNYTDATYTD
+83 RLNYTDAEYTA

-103 FANDGA
+103 FAYDGA

-122 EGFYKYAKA
+122 EAFYKYAKA

-145 MVKEMKKDF
+145 MVEEMKKDF
-154 KSIYAA
+154 KSVYSA
-160 LKTASDVKAA
+160 LKTASDVKTT
-170 SDLVLTKYEAPK
+170 SDLVLKKYEAPK

-205 AGEEKKGGNN
+205 AGEKKGEIN

-234 AAGDQKQTSATNDL
+234 AAGDQKQTSAKNDL
-248 AGEVSMQAMY
+248 TGEVSMQKMY

-273 HAAKMAAL
+273 HAVKMADL

-298 LGGVQHGIMSAVKTE
+298 LGVVQHGIMTAVKTE
-313 CDCSSLVRQVV
+313 CDCSSLVREVV

-334 FTTSNEA
+334 FTTANEA
-341 AALEATG
+341 ASLEATG
-348 LFESKRSYTSQS
+348 LFESKRSYVSQS

-373 SKGHTV
+373 AKGHTV

-384 NARSTAGGSGSSGQ
+384 NARKAASGSSS
-398 APASV
+398 APAPSV
-403 STAKIESAKSFEK
+403 STAKIESAKGFDK
-416 TLAGTYK
+416 TLAGAYK

-436 GKPDLV
+436 GKPELV
-442 IMPDGTKVRNYG
+442 VMPNNTTVRNYG

-468 ATVKGVAYTG
+468 TTIKGVTYTG

>member
-1 MKRLARKIKELAVKK
+1 
-16 RAVAFHKRPPFLK
+16 
-29 WGDFMALRG
+29 MALRG
-38 KDTAEKI
+38 KDNAEKI

-64 NLFAES
+64 NLSAES

-83 RLNYTDATYTD
+83 RLNYTDAEYTA

-103 FANDGA
+103 FTYDGA

-122 EGFYKYAKA
+122 EAFYKYAKA

-145 MVKEMKKDF
+145 MVEEMKKDF
-154 KSIYAA
+154 KSVYSA
-160 LKTASDVKAA
+160 LKTASDVKTT
-170 SDLVLTKYEAPK
+170 SDLVLKKYEAPK

-205 AGEEKKGGNN
+205 AGEKKGEIN

-234 AAGDQKQTSATNDL
+234 AAGDQKQTSAKNDL
-248 AGEVSMQAMY
+248 TGEVSMQKMY

-273 HAAKMAAL
+273 HAVKMADL

-298 LGGVQHGIMSAVKTE
+298 LGVVQHGIMTAVKTE
-313 CDCSSLVRQVV
+313 CDCSSLVREVV

-334 FTTSNEA
+334 FTTANEA
-341 AALEATG
+341 ASLEATG
-348 LFESKRSYTSQS
+348 LFESKRSYVSQS
-360 ATPVYDGDVLVTK
+360 APPVYDGDVLVTK
-373 SKGHTV
+373 TKGHTV

-384 NARSTAGGSGSSGQ
+384 NARKAASGSSS
-398 APASV
+398 APVPSV
-403 STAKIESAKSFEK
+403 STAKIESAKGFDK

-436 GKPDLV
+436 GKPELV
-442 IMPDGTKVRNYG
+442 VMPNNTTVRNYG

-468 ATVKGVAYTG
+468 TTIKSVTYTG

>member
-1 MKRLARKIKELAVKK
+1 
-16 RAVAFHKRPPFLK
+16 
-29 WGDFMALRG
+29 
-38 KDTAEKI
+38 
-45 WNFFLDEG
+45 
-53 FSIYG
+53 
-58 IAALMG
+58 MG

-83 RLNYTDATYTD
+83 RLNYTDAEYTA

-103 FANDGA
+103 FAYDGA

-122 EGFYKYAKA
+122 EAFYKYAKD

-154 KSIYAA
+154 KSVYSA
-160 LKTASDVKAA
+160 LKTASDVKTA
-170 SDLVLTKYEAPK
+170 SDLVLKKYEAPK

-205 AGEEKKGGNN
+205 AGEKKGEIN

-248 AGEVSMQAMY
+248 TGEVSMQKMY

-273 HAAKMAAL
+273 HAVKMADL

-298 LGGVQHGIMSAVKTE
+298 LGVVQHGIMTAVKTE
-313 CDCSSLVRQVV
+313 CDCSSLVREVV

-334 FTTSNEA
+334 FTTANEA
-341 AALEATG
+341 ASLEATG
-348 LFESKRSYTSQS
+348 LFESKRSYVSQS

-373 SKGHTV
+373 AKGHTV

-384 NARSTAGGSGSSGQ
+384 NARKAASGSSS
-398 APASV
+398 APAPSV
-403 STAKIESAKSFEK
+403 STAKIESAKGFDK
-416 TLAGTYK
+416 TLAGAYK

-436 GKPDLV
+436 GKPELV
-442 IMPDGTKVRNYG
+442 VMPNNTTVRNYG

-468 ATVKGVAYTG
+468 TTIKGVTYTG

>member
-1 MKRLARKIKELAVKK
+1 
-16 RAVAFHKRPPFLK
+16 
-29 WGDFMALRG
+29 MALRG
-38 KDTAEKI
+38 KDNAEKI
-45 WNFFLDEG
+45 WNFFLDER

-83 RLNYTDATYTD
+83 RLNCTDAEYTT

-103 FANDGA
+103 FAYDGA

-122 EGFYKYAKA
+122 EAFYKYAKDV
-131 AGKSIGDLETQLLF
+131 GKSIGDLETQLLF

-154 KSIYAA
+154 KSVYSA
-160 LKTASDVKAA
+160 LKTASDVKTA
-170 SDLVLTKYEAPK
+170 SDLVLKKYEAPK

-205 AGEEKKGGNN
+205 AGEKKGEIN

-248 AGEVSMQAMY
+248 TGEVSMQKMY

-273 HAAKMAAL
+273 HAVKMADL

-298 LGGVQHGIMSAVKTE
+298 LGVVQHGIMTAVKTE
-313 CDCSSLVRQVV
+313 CDCSSLVREVV

-334 FTTSNEA
+334 FTTANEA
-341 AALEATG
+341 ASLEATG
-348 LFESKRSYTSQS
+348 LFESKRSYVSQS

-373 SKGHTV
+373 AKGHTV

-384 NARSTAGGSGSSGQ
+384 NARKAASGSSS
-398 APASV
+398 APAPSV
-403 STAKIESAKSFEK
+403 STAKIESAKGFDK
-416 TLAGTYK
+416 TLAGAYK

-436 GKPDLV
+436 GKPELV
-442 IMPDGTKVRNYG
+442 VMPNNTTVRNYG

-468 ATVKGVAYTG
+468 TTIKGVTYTG

>member
-1 MKRLARKIKELAVKK
+1 
-16 RAVAFHKRPPFLK
+16 
-29 WGDFMALRG
+29 MALRG
-38 KDTAEKI
+38 KDNAEKI

-64 NLFAES
+64 NLSAES

-83 RLNYTDATYTD
+83 RLNYTDAEYTA

-103 FANDGA
+103 FTYDGA

-122 EGFYKYAKA
+122 EAFYKYAKA

-145 MVKEMKKDF
+145 MVEEMKKDF
-154 KSIYAA
+154 KSVYSA
-160 LKTASDVKAA
+160 LKTASDVKTA
-170 SDLVLTKYEAPK
+170 SDLVLKKYEAPK

-205 AGEEKKGGNN
+205 AGEKKGEIN

-248 AGEVSMQAMY
+248 TGEVSMQKMY

-273 HAAKMAAL
+273 HAVKMADL

-298 LGGVQHGIMSAVKTE
+298 LGVVQHGIMTAVKTE
-313 CDCSSLVRQVV
+313 CDCSSLVREVV

-334 FTTSNEA
+334 FTTANEA
-341 AALEATG
+341 ASLEATG
-348 LFESKRSYTSQS
+348 LFESKRSYVSQS

-373 SKGHTV
+373 TKGHTV

-384 NARSTAGGSGSSGQ
+384 NARKAASGSSS
-398 APASV
+398 APAPSV
-403 STAKIESAKSFEK
+403 STAKIESAKGFDK
-416 TLAGTYK
+416 TLAGAYK

-436 GKPDLV
+436 GKPELV
-442 IMPDGTKVRNYG
+442 VMPNNTTVRNYG

-468 ATVKGVAYTG
+468 TTIKGVTYTG

>member
-1 MKRLARKIKELAVKK
+1 
-16 RAVAFHKRPPFLK
+16 
-29 WGDFMALRG
+29 MALRG
-38 KDTAEKI
+38 KDNAEKI

-64 NLFAES
+64 NLSAES

-83 RLNYTDATYTD
+83 RLNYTDAEYTT

-103 FANDGA
+103 FAYDGA

-122 EGFYKYAKA
+122 EAFYKYAKDV
-131 AGKSIGDLETQLLF
+131 GKSIGDLETQLLF

-154 KSIYAA
+154 KSVYSA
-160 LKTASDVKAA
+160 LKTASDVKTA
-170 SDLVLTKYEAPK
+170 SDLVLKKYEAPK

-205 AGEEKKGGNN
+205 AGEKKGEIN

-234 AAGDQKQTSATNDL
+234 AAGDQKQTSAKNDL
-248 AGEVSMQAMY
+248 TGEVSMQKMY

-273 HAAKMAAL
+273 HAVKMADL

-298 LGGVQHGIMSAVKTE
+298 LGVVQHGIMTAVKTE
-313 CDCSSLVRQVV
+313 CDCSSLVREVV

-334 FTTSNEA
+334 FTTANEA
-341 AALEATG
+341 ASLEATG
-348 LFESKRSYTSQS
+348 LFESKRSYVSQS

-373 SKGHTV
+373 TKGHTV

-384 NARSTAGGSGSSGQ
+384 NARKAASGSSS
-398 APASV
+398 APVPSV
-403 STAKIESAKSFEK
+403 STAKIESAKGFDK

-436 GKPDLV
+436 GKPELV
-442 IMPDGTKVRNYG
+442 VMPNNTTVRNYG

-468 ATVKGVAYTG
+468 TTIKGVTYTG

>member
-1 MKRLARKIKELAVKK
+1 
-16 RAVAFHKRPPFLK
+16 
-29 WGDFMALRG
+29 MALRG
-38 KDTAEKI
+38 KDNAEKI
-45 WNFFLDEG
+45 WNFFLDER

-83 RLNYTDATYTD
+83 RLNYTDAEYTT

-103 FANDGA
+103 FAYDGA

-122 EGFYKYAKA
+122 EAFYKYAKDV
-131 AGKSIGDLETQLLF
+131 GKSIGDLETQLLF

-154 KSIYAA
+154 KSVYSA
-160 LKTASDVKAA
+160 LKTASDVKTA
-170 SDLVLTKYEAPK
+170 SDLVLKKYEAPK

-205 AGEEKKGGNN
+205 AGEKKGEIN

-248 AGEVSMQAMY
+248 TGEGSMQKMY
-258 SHSKGWYILRPKSAA
+258 SHSQGWYILRPKSAA
-273 HAAKMAAL
+273 HAVIMADL
-281 MKAACNNANIGY
+281 LKAACNNANIGY

-298 LGGVQHGIMSAVKTE
+298 LGVVQHGIMTAVKTE
-313 CDCSSLVRQVV
+313 CDCSSLVREVV

-334 FTTSNEA
+334 FTTANEA
-341 AALEATG
+341 ASLEATG
-348 LFESKRSYTSQS
+348 LFESKRSYVSQS

-373 SKGHTV
+373 AKGHTV

-384 NARSTAGGSGSSGQ
+384 NARKAASGSSS
-398 APASV
+398 APAPSV
-403 STAKIESAKSFEK
+403 STAKIESAKGFDK
-416 TLAGTYK
+416 TLAGAYK

-436 GKPDLV
+436 GKPELV
-442 IMPDGTKVRNYG
+442 VMPNNTTVRNYG

-468 ATVKGVAYTG
+468 TTIKGVTYTG

>member
-1 MKRLARKIKELAVKK
+1 
-16 RAVAFHKRPPFLK
+16 
-29 WGDFMALRG
+29 MALRG
-38 KDTAEKI
+38 KDNAEKI

-64 NLFAES
+64 NLSAES

-83 RLNYTDATYTD
+83 RLNYTDAEYTA

-103 FANDGA
+103 FTYDGA

-122 EGFYKYAKA
+122 EAFYKYAKA

-145 MVKEMKKDF
+145 MVEEMKKDF
-154 KSIYAA
+154 KSVYSA
-160 LKTASDVKAA
+160 LKTASDVKTT
-170 SDLVLTKYEAPK
+170 SDLVLKKYEAPK

-205 AGEEKKGGNN
+205 AGEKKGEIN

-234 AAGDQKQTSATNDL
+234 AAGDQKQTSAKNDL
-248 AGEVSMQAMY
+248 TGEVSMQKMY

-273 HAAKMAAL
+273 HAVKMADL

-298 LGGVQHGIMSAVKTE
+298 LGVVQHGIMTAVKTE
-313 CDCSSLVRQVV
+313 CDCSSLVREVV

-334 FTTSNEA
+334 FTTANEA

-348 LFESKRSYTSQS
+348 LFESKRSYVSQS

-373 SKGHTV
+373 TKGHTV

-384 NARSTAGGSGSSGQ
+384 NARKAASGSSS
-398 APASV
+398 APVPSV
-403 STAKIESAKSFEK
+403 STAKIESAKGFDK

-436 GKPDLV
+436 GKPELV
-442 IMPDGTKVRNYG
+442 VMPNNTTVRNYG

-468 ATVKGVAYTG
+468 TTIKSVTYTG

>member
-1 MKRLARKIKELAVKK
+1 
-16 RAVAFHKRPPFLK
+16 
-29 WGDFMALRG
+29 MALRG
-38 KDTAEKI
+38 KDNAEKI
-45 WNFFLDEG
+45 WNFFLDER

-83 RLNYTDATYTD
+83 RLNYTDAEYTA

-103 FANDGA
+103 FAYDGA

-122 EGFYKYAKA
+122 EAFYKYAKA

-145 MVKEMKKDF
+145 MVEEMKKDF
-154 KSIYAA
+154 KSVYSA
-160 LKTASDVKAA
+160 LKTASDVKTA
-170 SDLVLTKYEAPK
+170 SDLVLKKYEAPK

-205 AGEEKKGGNN
+205 AGEKKGEIN

-248 AGEVSMQAMY
+248 TGEVSMQKMY
-258 SHSKGWYILRPKSAA
+258 FHSKGWYILRPKSAA
-273 HAAKMAAL
+273 HAVKMADL

-298 LGGVQHGIMSAVKTE
+298 LGVVQHGIMTAVKTE
-313 CDCSSLVRQVV
+313 CDCSSLVREVV

-334 FTTSNEA
+334 FTTANEA
-341 AALEATG
+341 ASLEATG
-348 LFESKRSYTSQS
+348 LFESKRSYVSQS

-373 SKGHTV
+373 TKGHTV

-384 NARSTAGGSGSSGQ
+384 NARKAASGSSS
-398 APASV
+398 APAPSV
-403 STAKIESAKSFEK
+403 STAKIESAKGFDK
-416 TLAGTYK
+416 TLAGAYK

-436 GKPDLV
+436 GKPELV
-442 IMPDGTKVRNYG
+442 VMPNNTTVRNYG

-468 ATVKGVAYTG
+468 TTIKGVTYTG

>member
-1 MKRLARKIKELAVKK
+1 
-16 RAVAFHKRPPFLK
+16 
-29 WGDFMALRG
+29 MALRG
-38 KDTAEKI
+38 KDNAEKI
-45 WNFFLDEG
+45 WNFFLDER

-83 RLNYTDATYTD
+83 RLNYTDAEYTA

-103 FANDGA
+103 FAYDGA

-122 EGFYKYAKA
+122 EAFYKYAKA

-154 KSIYAA
+154 KSVYSA
-160 LKTASDVKAA
+160 LKTASDVKTA
-170 SDLVLTKYEAPK
+170 SDLVLKKYEAPK

-205 AGEEKKGGNN
+205 AGEKKGEIN

-248 AGEVSMQAMY
+248 TGEVSMQKMY

-273 HAAKMAAL
+273 HAVKMADL

-298 LGGVQHGIMSAVKTE
+298 LGVVQHGIMTAVKTE
-313 CDCSSLVRQVV
+313 CDCSSLVREVV

-334 FTTSNEA
+334 FTTANEA
-341 AALEATG
+341 ASLEATG
-348 LFESKRSYTSQS
+348 LFESKRSYVSQS

-373 SKGHTV
+373 AKGHTV

-384 NARSTAGGSGSSGQ
+384 NARKAASGSSS
-398 APASV
+398 APAPSV
-403 STAKIESAKSFEK
+403 STAKIESAKGFDK
-416 TLAGTYK
+416 TLAGAYK

-436 GKPDLV
+436 GKPELV
-442 IMPDGTKVRNYG
+442 VMPNNTTVRNYG

-468 ATVKGVAYTG
+468 TTIKSVTYTG

>member
-1 MKRLARKIKELAVKK
+1 
-16 RAVAFHKRPPFLK
+16 
-29 WGDFMALRG
+29 MALRG
-38 KDTAEKI
+38 KDNAEKI

-64 NLFAES
+64 NLSAES

-83 RLNYTDATYTD
+83 RLNYTDAEYTA

-103 FANDGA
+103 FTYDGA

-122 EGFYKYAKA
+122 EAFYKYAKA

-145 MVKEMKKDF
+145 MVEEMKKDF
-154 KSIYAA
+154 KSVYSA
-160 LKTASDVKAA
+160 LKTASDVKTT
-170 SDLVLTKYEAPK
+170 SDLVLKKYEAPK

-205 AGEEKKGGNN
+205 AGEKKGEIN

-248 AGEVSMQAMY
+248 TGEVSMQKMY

-273 HAAKMAAL
+273 HAVKMADL

-298 LGGVQHGIMSAVKTE
+298 LGVVQHGIMTAVKTE
-313 CDCSSLVRQVV
+313 CDCSSLVREVV

-334 FTTSNEA
+334 FTTANEA
-341 AALEATG
+341 ASLEATG

-373 SKGHTV
+373 TKGHTV

-384 NARSTAGGSGSSGQ
+384 NARKAASGSSSTP
-398 APASV
+398 APSV
-403 STAKIESAKSFEK
+403 STAKIESAKGFDK
-416 TLAGTYK
+416 TLAGAYK

-436 GKPDLV
+436 GKPELV
-442 IMPDGTKVRNYG
+442 VMPNNTTVRNYG

-468 ATVKGVAYTG
+468 TTIRGVTYTG
-478 FCSSNTKYLAKQ
+478 FCSSNKKYLAKK